1 MPFSLGL
8 DVPVVVSPAQ
18 LVELLNQRSDVTV
31 LDVRTPA
38 EFESAHIPGSYNVP
52 LDLLPEHTAE
62 LSAAVGGPVVLVC
75 RSGTR
80 ARQAEQALRASPG
93 DFPRLHILEGGL
105 GAWESAGY
113 PVNRG
118 RQRWSLERQVRGVA
132 GALVLAAAAGS
143 FVWQPLGIVTAGIGG
158 GLLFSAI
165 TDTCAMG
172 RCLAKLP
179 YNRTASCDIDRVL
192 RDLARRNSASLNAT
206 AG

>member
-1 MPFSLGL
+1 MPFSVGL
-8 DVPVVVSPAQ
+8 DVPVVLSPAQ
-18 LVELLNQRSDVTV
+18 LAGLLNERSDVTV

-52 LDLLPEHTAE
+52 LDLLPEHTTE

-80 ARQAEQALRASPG
+80 ARQAEQALRSSPV

-105 GAWESAGY
+105 GAWESAGH

-118 RQRWSLERQVRGVA
+118 RQRWSIERQVRGVA
-132 GALVLAAAAGS
+132 GALVLAAALGS
-143 FVWQPLGIVTAGIGG
+143 FAWQPLGVVAAGIGG
-158 GLLFSAI
+158 GLLISAI

-172 RCLAKLP
+172 RCLVKLP
-179 YNRTASCDIDRVL
+179 YNRAASCDIDRVL
-192 RDLARRNSASLNAT
+192 RDLARRNSASLNAS
-206 AG
+206 AD